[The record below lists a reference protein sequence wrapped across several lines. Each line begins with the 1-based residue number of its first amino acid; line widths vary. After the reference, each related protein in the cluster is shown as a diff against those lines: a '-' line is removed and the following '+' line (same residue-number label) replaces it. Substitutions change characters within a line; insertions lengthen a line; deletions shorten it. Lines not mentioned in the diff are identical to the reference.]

1 MNAEVKQIKTAAES
15 ALAANFA
22 ASKARLPGGPQTA
35 GEREQAYKLFER
47 RGLPHRRIEE
57 WKYTDLRTL
66 MREAKPLAGLPDAQA
81 KERAKKSGGLVSS
94 VPMHRLVFAD
104 GAFVPEL
111 SDALD
116 FLEGLS
122 IVSLADML
130 ARNDAGPTFA
140 VPEAPQAGGDDAALA
155 LNTAMMTD
163 GAVIRVAKGTVV
175 DKPIHLVFSHSGA
188 AASATFT
195 RSQIV
200 VEAGAKVT
208 LVESHEGIDG
218 LDYQVNT
225 ALTLSIGDRAEVNRV
240 KVNCEGDKALHVA
253 TLLAHV
259 GEGAHLRDFIF
270 NLGSAVTRNQL
281 FITCDGKN
289 ANVTLAGASLQRGK
303 QHADT
308 TLVLDHAVGGCT
320 SREVFKAVLDD
331 ESRNVFQGKIIVR
344 PNAQKTDARMMTRAL
359 LLSEHAEADSK
370 PELEIFADDVQCGH
384 GATAGALDEN
394 LKFYLM
400 ARGIP
405 EHEAEALLIQSFIGD
420 AVETIANEE
429 LRHALMFATVRW
441 LGARA

>member
-22 ASKARLPGGPQTA
+22 ASKSRLPGGPQTA
-35 GEREQAYKLFER
+35 GEREQAFKLFER

-57 WKYTDLRTL
+57 WKHTDLRVL
-66 MREAKPLAGLPDAQA
+66 MRDAKPLAAPPDAAA
-81 KERAKKSGGLVSS
+81 KDRAKHSGGLVSG

-111 SDALD
+111 SDAVD
-116 FLEGLS
+116 FLAGVTM
-122 IVSLADML
+122 VSLADML
-130 ARNDAGPTFA
+130 ARNDAGSAFA
-140 VPEAPQAGGDDAALA
+140 PPEAPQAGGDDAALA

-163 GAVIRVAKGTVV
+163 GAVIRIAKGTVV
-175 DKPIHLVFSHSGA
+175 DKPIHLVFSHSGSA
-188 AASATFT
+188 ATATFT
-195 RSQIV
+195 RSQMI

-208 LVESHEGIDG
+208 LVESHEGADDV
-218 LDYQVNT
+218 DYQVST
-225 ALTLSIGDRAEVNRV
+225 ALNLVVGDRAEVNRV
-240 KVNCEGDKALHVA
+240 KVGAEGARALHIA
-253 TLLAHV
+253 TLIADV
-259 GEGAHLRDFIF
+259 GEGAQLRDFIF
-270 NLGSAVTRNQL
+270 NIGSAVTRNQL
-281 FITCDGKN
+281 FVTCSGKN
-289 ANVTLAGASLQRGK
+289 ANVMLAGASLQRGT

-331 ESRNVFQGKIIVR
+331 ESRNVFQGKIVVR
-344 PNAQKTDARMMTRAL
+344 QNAQKTDARMMTRAL
-359 LLSEHAEADSK
+359 LLSEDAEADSK

-405 EHEAEALLIQSFIGD
+405 EHEAEALLIQSFVGD
-420 AVETIANEE
+420 AIETIAHDG
-429 LRHALMFATVRW
+429 LRDALMFATVRW
-441 LGARA
+441 LGARV